1 MRHSILRWIGLLG
14 IVAVMLLPVGCASYK
29 TGPVRTEAE
38 SVALEGAESVE
49 IDILMGAGELSLVGG
64 ADALMDAEFT
74 YNVAEWQ
81 PEIEYQVT
89 GGEGRLEVRQPEVAS
104 IGSLESY
111 RYEWDLSLNDQ
122 VPMDLH
128 VALGAGQGTLEVGDL
143 ALTRL
148 AVEVGAG
155 QGTLDL
161 TGDRTSDLD
170 VSVEAGVGDL
180 TVRLPREVGVR
191 VEVDGG
197 LGQVTADELRVED
210 GAYVNDAYGES
221 EATITVDIAGGVGQV
236 KLELAD

>member
-1 MRHSILRWIGLLG
+1 MRHNVLRWIGLLG
-14 IVAVMLLPVGCASYK
+14 IVAVLLLPVGCASYK
-29 TGPVRTEAE
+29 TGPVRTEAR
-38 SVALEGAESVE
+38 SVELEGAESVE
-49 IDILMGAGELSLVGG
+49 VNILMGAGELSLTGG
-64 ADALMDAEFT
+64 AEALMDAEFT
-74 YNVAEWQ
+74 YNVAAWE
-81 PEIEYQVT
+81 PEIDYQVT
-89 GGEGRLEVRQPEVAS
+89 GDEGRLEVRQPEVDS
-104 IGSLESY
+104 IGALESY
-111 RYEWDLSLNDQ
+111 RYEWDVSLNDQ

-128 VALGAGQGTLEVGDL
+128 VALGAGQGTLEVGGL

-148 AVEVGAG
+148 DVEVGAG

-180 TVRLPREVGVR
+180 TVRLPREVGAR

-197 LGQVTADELRVED
+197 LGQVNADELTTED

-236 KLELAD
+236 TLELAE